1 MTEAGEYQFKPHER
15 PMMPGS
21 PASPDHPTARRVGYF
36 LIGMLIG
43 ITGAM
48 GNALVSANLQNIQG
62 ALGLY
67 SDQAAWLTTVYVMT
81 NVSMSLLLVKF
92 RQQFGLVPFARIF
105 LGAYILLTAAH
116 LFVHEYST
124 SLVVRAASGI
134 AGSALSTLGLLYMI
148 QSMPAAHRLKGIVLG
163 IGVPQ
168 LATPLARLF
177 SSDLLELGQWRALYA
192 FELGLSILCLAA
204 VVLLRLPPSERMQA
218 FEKLDFVTF
227 ALFAPGVALL
237 CAFLGLGR
245 VLWWTEAPW
254 LGYALCG
261 AIVLIAAA
269 LLIEH
274 NRANPLLNT
283 RWMGSGLILRFA
295 FVATTVRLLLSEQTY
310 GAIGL
315 LTTLGLN
322 NDQLIHLFVVISI
335 VTALGI
341 AASALTVNPANLGRP
356 IFYSV
361 LLIAIGAFIDAHA
374 TNLTRPANMYI
385 SQSLIAFAAVFFM
398 GPTLLI
404 GILQALARGPN
415 HIVSF
420 SAVFSITQSLGGLA
434 GSALLGSFQ
443 IMREKFHAHSIVQSL
458 TLTDPQ
464 VAARL
469 QTLGGAYGGVVTD
482 PTLRSAQGA
491 ALLSQQVTREAN
503 VLAFNDV
510 FLTICVLACLT
521 LLWIGTRQLR
531 MYITGVNPMAG
542 ALAAMA
548 KMRAQPGPT
557 TRPNE

>member
-1 MTEAGEYQFKPHER
+1 MIDDAGEYRFKPHER

-21 PASPDHPTARRVGYF
+21 PASPDHPTPRRVGYF
-36 LIGMLIG
+36 LIGVLIG

-67 SDQAAWLTTVYVMT
+67 SDQAAWMTTVYTMT

-92 RQQFGLVPFARIF
+92 RQQFGLVPFVRIF
-105 LGAYILLTAAH
+105 LTAYIVLTAAH
-116 LFVHEYST
+116 VFVHEYST
-124 SLVVRAASGI
+124 SLIVRAASGI
-134 AGSALSTLGLLYMI
+134 AASALSTLGLLYMV

-163 IGVPQ
+163 IGIPQ

-177 SSDLLELGQWRALYA
+177 SSDLLELGQWRALYI

-204 VVLLRLPPSERMQA
+204 VVLLRLPPSERMKA

-227 ALFAPGVALL
+227 ALYAPGVALL

-254 LGYALCG
+254 LGYVLCG
-261 AIVLIAAA
+261 AIVLIATA

-283 RWMGSGLILRFA
+283 RWMGSALILRFA
-295 FVATTVRLLLSEQTY
+295 FVATTVRVLLSEQTF

-315 LTTLGLN
+315 LTALGIN
-322 NDQLIHLFVVISI
+322 NDQLFNLFVVISI
-335 VTALGI
+335 VTAIGI

-356 IFYSV
+356 IFVSV
-361 LLIAIGAFIDAHA
+361 ALIAIGAFIDAHA

-385 SQSLIAFAAVFFM
+385 SQSLIAFAAVYFM

-404 GILQALARGPN
+404 GILQAMARGPN

-420 SAVFSITQSLGGLA
+420 SAVFSISQSLGGLA
-434 GSALLGSFQ
+434 GSAFLGSFQ
-443 IMREKFHAHSIVQSL
+443 IVREKFHSHAIVQSL

-469 QTLGGAYGGVVTD
+469 QTLRGAYGGVVTD
-482 PTLRSAQGA
+482 PTLRSAEGA

-510 FLTICVLACLT
+510 FLTVCVLACLT
-521 LLWIGTRQLR
+521 LLWIGARQVR
-531 MYITGVNPMAG
+531 MYITGENPMTG
-542 ALAAMA
+542 ALAAIA
-548 KMRAQPGPT
+548 KKRAQQQ
-557 TRPNE
+557 

>member
-1 MTEAGEYQFKPHER
+1 MIDEAGEYQFKPHER
-15 PMMPGS
+15 PIMPGS
-21 PASPDHPTARRVGYF
+21 PASPDHPAPRRVGYF
-36 LIGMLIG
+36 LIGVLIG

-67 SDQAAWLTTVYVMT
+67 SDQAAWMTTVYTMT

-92 RQQFGLVPFARIF
+92 RQQFGLVPFVRIF
-105 LGAYILLTAAH
+105 LTAYIVLTGAH
-116 LFVHEYST
+116 VFVHDYST
-124 SLVVRAASGI
+124 SLIVRAASGV
-134 AGSALSTLGLLYMI
+134 AASALSTLGLLYMV

-177 SSDLLELGQWRALYA
+177 SSDLLELGQWRALYI

-204 VVLLRLPPSERMQA
+204 VVALRLPPSERMKA

-227 ALFAPGVALL
+227 ALYAPGVALL

-261 AIVLIAAA
+261 AILLIGAA

-283 RWMGSGLILRFA
+283 RWMGSALILRFA
-295 FVATTVRLLLSEQTY
+295 FVATTVRVLLSEQTF

-315 LTTLGLN
+315 LTALGIN
-322 NDQLIHLFVVISI
+322 NDQLFNLFLVISI
-335 VTALGI
+335 VSVIGL

-356 IFYSV
+356 IFISV
-361 LLIAIGAFIDAHA
+361 ALIAIGAFIDAHA

-385 SQSLIAFAAVFFM
+385 SQSLLAFAAVYFM

-404 GILQALARGPN
+404 GILQAMARGPN

-420 SAVFSITQSLGGLA
+420 SAVFSISQSLGGLA
-434 GSALLGSFQ
+434 GSAFLGTFQ
-443 IMREKFHAHSIVQSL
+443 IVREKFHSHAIVQSL

-469 QTLGGAYGGVVTD
+469 QALGGAYGGVVTD
-482 PTLRSAQGA
+482 PSLRSAEGV

-510 FLTICVLACLT
+510 FLTVCVLACLT
-521 LLWIGTRQLR
+521 LLWIGTRQVR
-531 MYITGVNPMAG
+531 MYITGENPMAG
-542 ALAAMA
+542 ALAAIA
-548 KMRAQPGPT
+548 KKRAQQQ
-557 TRPNE
+557 

>member
-1 MTEAGEYQFKPHER
+1 MIDDAGEYQFKPHER

-21 PASPDHPTARRVGYF
+21 PASPDHPAPRRVGYF
-36 LIGMLIG
+36 LIGVLIG

-67 SDQAAWLTTVYVMT
+67 SDQAAWMTTVYTMT

-92 RQQFGLVPFARIF
+92 RQQFGLVPFVRIF
-105 LGAYILLTAAH
+105 LTAYIVLTAAH
-116 LFVHEYST
+116 VFVHEYST
-124 SLVVRAASGI
+124 SLIVRAASGI
-134 AGSALSTLGLLYMI
+134 AASALSTLGLLYMV

-163 IGVPQ
+163 IGIPQ

-177 SSDLLELGQWRALYA
+177 SSDLLELGQWRALYI

-204 VVLLRLPPSERMQA
+204 VVLLRLPPSERMKA

-227 ALFAPGVALL
+227 ALYAPGVALL

-261 AIVLIAAA
+261 AIVLIATA

-283 RWMGSGLILRFA
+283 RWMGSTLILRFA
-295 FVATTVRLLLSEQTY
+295 FVATTVRVLLSEQTF

-315 LTTLGLN
+315 LTALGIN
-322 NDQLIHLFVVISI
+322 NDQLFNLFVVISL
-335 VTALGI
+335 VTAIGI

-356 IFYSV
+356 IFVSV
-361 LLIAIGAFIDAHA
+361 ALIAIGAFIDAHA

-385 SQSLIAFAAVFFM
+385 SQSLIAFAAVYFM

-404 GILQALARGPN
+404 GILQAMARGPN

-420 SAVFSITQSLGGLA
+420 SAVFSISQSLGGLA
-434 GSALLGSFQ
+434 GSAFLGSFQ
-443 IMREKFHAHSIVQSL
+443 IVREKFHSHAIVQSL

-469 QTLGGAYGGVVTD
+469 QTLRGAYGGVVTD
-482 PTLRSAQGA
+482 PTLRSAEGA

-510 FLTICVLACLT
+510 FLTVCVLACLT
-521 LLWIGTRQLR
+521 LLWIGARQVR
-531 MYITGVNPMAG
+531 MYITGENPMAG
-542 ALAAMA
+542 ALAAIA
-548 KMRAQPGPT
+548 KKRAQQQ
-557 TRPNE
+557 

>member
-1 MTEAGEYQFKPHER
+1 MTDQAGEYQFKPHER

-21 PASPDHPTARRVGYF
+21 PASPDHPTPRRVGYF
-36 LIGMLIG
+36 LIGVLIG

-67 SDQAAWLTTVYVMT
+67 SDQAAWMTTVYTMT

-92 RQQFGLVPFARIF
+92 RQQFGLVPFVRIF
-105 LGAYILLTAAH
+105 LTAYILLTAAH
-116 LFVHEYST
+116 VFVHEYST
-124 SLVVRAASGI
+124 SLIVRAASGI
-134 AGSALSTLGLLYMI
+134 AASALSTLGLLYMV

-177 SSDLLELGQWRALYA
+177 SSDLLELGQWRALYI

-204 VVLLRLPPSERMQA
+204 VVLLRLPPSERMKA

-227 ALFAPGVALL
+227 ALYAPGVALL

-261 AIVLIAAA
+261 AIVLIAVA

-295 FVATTVRLLLSEQTY
+295 FVATTVRVLLSEQTF

-315 LTTLGLN
+315 LTALGMN
-322 NDQLIHLFVVISI
+322 NDQLFHLFVVISI

-356 IFYSV
+356 IFISV
-361 LLIAIGAFIDAHA
+361 ALIAIGAFIDAHA

-385 SQSLIAFAAVFFM
+385 SQSLLAFAAVFFM

-404 GILQALARGPN
+404 GILNAMARGPN
-415 HIVSF
+415 HIVTF
-420 SAVFSITQSLGGLA
+420 SAVFSISQSLGGLA
-434 GSALLGSFQ
+434 GSAFLGSFQ
-443 IMREKFHAHSIVQSL
+443 IVREKFHSHAIVQSL

-469 QTLGGAYGGVVTD
+469 KTLGGAYGGVVTD
-482 PTLRSAQGA
+482 PSLRSAQGA

-510 FLTICVLACLT
+510 FLTVCVLACLV
-521 LLWIGTRQLR
+521 LLWIGSRQLR
-531 MYITGVNPMAG
+531 MYITGENPMAP
-542 ALAAMA
+542 ALEAIA
-548 KMRAQPGPT
+548 KKRGQQQ
-557 TRPNE
+557 

>member
-36 LIGMLIG
+36 LIGLLIG

-67 SDQAAWLTTVYVMT
+67 SDQAAWMTTVYVMT

-92 RQQFGLVPFARIF
+92 RQQFGLVPFVRIF
-105 LGAYILLTAAH
+105 LTAYILLTAAH
-116 LFVHEYST
+116 VFVHEYST
-124 SLVVRAASGI
+124 SLMVRAASGI
-134 AGSALSTLGLLYMI
+134 AGSALSTLGLLYMV

-177 SSDLLELGQWRALYA
+177 SSDLLELGQWRALYV

-204 VVLLRLPPSERMQA
+204 VVLLRLPPSERMKA

-227 ALFAPGVALL
+227 ALYAPGVALL
-237 CAFLGLGR
+237 CAVLGLGR

-269 LLIEH
+269 LLVEH

-283 RWMGSGLILRFA
+283 RWLGSGLILRFA
-295 FVATTVRLLLSEQTY
+295 FVATTVRVLLSEQTF

-315 LTTLGLN
+315 LTALGIN
-322 NDQLIHLFVVISI
+322 NDQLFNLFVVISI

-341 AASALTVNPANLGRP
+341 AASALTVNPTNLGRP
-356 IFYSV
+356 IFIAV

-374 TNLTRPANMYI
+374 TNLTRPANMYL
-385 SQSLIAFAAVFFM
+385 SQSLIAFAAVYFM

-404 GILQALARGPN
+404 GILNAMARGPN

-420 SAVFSITQSLGGLA
+420 SAVFSISQSLGGLA
-434 GSALLGSFQ
+434 GSAFLGSFQ
-443 IMREKFHAHSIVQSL
+443 IVREKFHSHAIVQSL

-469 QTLGGAYGGVVTD
+469 QTLSGAYGGVVTD

-491 ALLSQQVTREAN
+491 ALLSQQITREAN

-521 LLWIGTRQLR
+521 LLWIGARQLR
-531 MYITGVNPMAG
+531 MYITGDNPMAP
-542 ALAAMA
+542 ALAAIA
-548 KMRAQPGPT
+548 KKRAQQQ
-557 TRPNE
+557 

>member
-1 MTEAGEYQFKPHER
+1 MIDEGGEYQFKPHER

-21 PASPDHPTARRVGYF
+21 PASPDHPASRRVGYF
-36 LIGMLIG
+36 LIGVLIAL
-43 ITGAM
+43 TGAM

-67 SDQAAWLTTVYVMT
+67 SDQAAWMTTVYVMT

-105 LGAYILLTAAH
+105 LAAYIALTASH
-116 LFVHEYST
+116 LLVHEYST
-124 SLVVRAASGI
+124 SLIVRGASGI
-134 AGSALSTLGLLYMI
+134 AGSALSTLGLLYI
-148 QSMPAAHRLKGIVLG
+148 VQSMPAAHRLKGIVLG

-177 SSDLLELGQWRALYA
+177 SSDLLEMGQWRALYV
-192 FELGLSILCLAA
+192 FELGLSILCLA
-204 VVLLRLPPSERMQA
+204 VVLLLRLPPSERIKT

-227 ALFAPGVALL
+227 ALYAPGVALL

-315 LTTLGLN
+315 LTALGIN
-322 NDQLIHLFVVISI
+322 NDQLFNLFVVISI
-335 VTALGI
+335 VTAFGI
-341 AASALTVNPANLGRP
+341 IASALTVNPTNLGRP
-356 IFYSV
+356 IFISV
-361 LLIAIGAFIDAHA
+361 ALIAIGAFIDAHA
-374 TNLTRPANMYI
+374 TNLTRPANMYF
-385 SQSLIAFAAVFFM
+385 SQSLLAFAAVYFM
-398 GPTLLI
+398 GPTLLV
-404 GILQALARGPN
+404 GILNAMARGPN
-415 HIVSF
+415 HIVTF
-420 SAVFSITQSLGGLA
+420 SAVFSISQSLGGLA

-443 IMREKFHAHSIVQSL
+443 IVREKFHSHAIVQSL

-469 QTLGGAYGGVVTD
+469 QALGGAYGRVVTD
-482 PTLRSAQGA
+482 PTLRSAEGA

-510 FLTICVLACLT
+510 FLTVCVLACLT
-521 LLWIGTRQLR
+521 MLWIGARQLR
-531 MYITGVNPMAG
+531 MYITGENPMAP
-542 ALAAMA
+542 ALEAIA
-548 KMRAQPGPT
+548 KKRAQQQ
-557 TRPNE
+557 

>member
-1 MTEAGEYQFKPHER
+1 MTDQAGEYQFKPHER

-21 PASPDHPTARRVGYF
+21 PASPDHPTPRRVGYF
-36 LIGMLIG
+36 LIGVLIG

-67 SDQAAWLTTVYVMT
+67 SDQAAWMTTVYTMT

-92 RQQFGLVPFARIF
+92 RQQFGLVPFVRIF
-105 LGAYILLTAAH
+105 LTAYILLTAAH
-116 LFVHEYST
+116 VFVHEYST
-124 SLVVRAASGI
+124 SLIVRAASGI
-134 AGSALSTLGLLYMI
+134 AASALSTLGLLYMV

-177 SSDLLELGQWRALYA
+177 SSDLLELGQWRALYI

-204 VVLLRLPPSERMQA
+204 VVLLRLPPSERMKA

-227 ALFAPGVALL
+227 ALYAPGVALL

-261 AIVLIAAA
+261 AIVLIAVA

-295 FVATTVRLLLSEQTY
+295 FVATTVRVLLSEQTF

-315 LTTLGLN
+315 LTALGMN
-322 NDQLIHLFVVISI
+322 NDQLFHLFVVISI

-356 IFYSV
+356 IFISV
-361 LLIAIGAFIDAHA
+361 ALIAIGAFIDAHA

-385 SQSLIAFAAVFFM
+385 SQSLLAFAAVFFM

-404 GILQALARGPN
+404 GILNAMARGPN
-415 HIVSF
+415 HIVTF
-420 SAVFSITQSLGGLA
+420 SAVFSISQSLGGLA
-434 GSALLGSFQ
+434 GSAFLGSFQ
-443 IMREKFHAHSIVQSL
+443 IVREKFHSHAIVQSL

-482 PTLRSAQGA
+482 PSLRSAQGA

-510 FLTICVLACLT
+510 FLTVCVLACLV
-521 LLWIGTRQLR
+521 LLWIGSRQLR
-531 MYITGVNPMAG
+531 MYITGENPMAP
-542 ALAAMA
+542 ALEAIA
-548 KMRAQPGPT
+548 KKRGQQQ
-557 TRPNE
+557 